1 MRCPFCGEQDTKV
14 IDSRLIAEG
23 DQVRRRRECRCC
35 MERFTTFE
43 SAELALPKVVKSDGS
58 RESFNLCKLQRGI
71 QCALEKRPVSVEAVE
86 ASVYRIQ
93 AELRAGGDREVASSL
108 IGQYVMEE
116 LKNLDEVAYVRFAS
130 VYRSFKDLS
139 DFQAVIE
146 TFQSGAGDYTCPST
160 SKPTASAFMTNV
172 HESTLAEVKIAEAKV
187 SEAPISEAPIS
198 EASVFERQRVQVEP
212 EDSDT

>member
-23 DQVRRRRECRCC
+23 DQVRRRRECQYC

-58 RESFNLCKLQRGI
+58 RESFSLCKLQSGI
-71 QCALEKRPVSVEAVE
+71 QCALEKRPVTAEAIE

-93 AELRAGGDREVASSL
+93 AQLRASGDREVASSL

-139 DFQAVIE
+139 DFQAVIA
-146 TFQSGAGDYTCPST
+146 TFQSGAGDYTCPPT
-160 SKPTASAFMTNV
+160 SKPM
-172 HESTLAEVKIAEAKV
+172 AEAFKANV
-187 SEAPISEAPIS
+187 CESVGTEAQVSLANTSDTLNLEELNSEALPCETP
-198 EASVFERQRVQVEP
+198 QVQVGSENK
-212 EDSDT
+212 